1 MQKESILFFSFS
13 NESIFGEGK
22 DTIKRGQNKINMDL
36 FLLSSVSIFGEARV
50 RISEDKQRKILFFFN
65 FVGRNLNNI

>member
-13 NESIFGEGK
+13 NESIFGEAK
-22 DTIKRGQNKINMDL
+22 DTIKRGQNKINMNL

-50 RISEDKQRKILFFFN
+50 RISEDKTKK
-65 FVGRNLNNI
+65 NIVFL